1 MIFYLNKQNKM
12 QIIRRKNKINNKIKN
27 KLKMK
32 KLFKIRQKC

>member
-32 KLFKIRQKC
+32 K